1 MSDLFTST
9 NDPVFWIHH
18 GGIDNFWWR
27 WQGRNKTRLKDI
39 RRSVVT
45 SHKEGEPIPV
55 DMPRDTQFWL
65 TRLNTNLAMVEEFAP
80 VVPIK
85 AIMDTL
91 NEDGIGFLCYKY
103 DSDSY
108 D

>member
-1 MSDLFTST
+1 MGDLYAST
-9 NDPVFWIHH
+9 NDPVFWLHH

-27 WQGRNKTRLKDI
+27 WQGRNRTRLRDI
-39 RRSVVT
+39 RRSVIDF
-45 SHKEGEPIPV
+45 HQEGEPIPENKTAGITTL
-55 DMPRDTQFWL
+55 DSQLF
-65 TRLNTNLAMVEEFAP
+65 MVGEFAP
-80 VVPIK
+80 AVPIK

-91 NEDGIGFLCYKY
+91 NEDGQGILCYKY